1 MRSRRRHRS
10 RTSPKRTVAATTCSS
25 RYRSTSAAR
34 RSAAGPGPTSSG
46 ECEMAELRAGESIP
60 ELRVTPDK
68 YLTVRYAGA
77 SGDFNPIHIDEE
89 FARAVGLP
97 GRILH
102 GLWTMAQVARAQTEA
117 AGGPEHLKR
126 LSVQFRG
133 MGLPEQEV
141 VVSGTVREVAG
152 GRVVIDTVAEQG

>member
-1 MRSRRRHRS
+1 M
-10 RTSPKRTVAATTCSS
+10 AALEVGN
-25 RYRSTSAAR
+25 A
-34 RSAAGPGPTSSG
+34 
-46 ECEMAELRAGESIP
+46 IP
-60 ELRVTPDK
+60 ELKVTPDK
-68 YLTVRYAGA
+68 YLTARYAGA

-133 MGLPEQEV
+133 MGLPEQEI
-141 VVSGTVREVAG
+141 VVSGTVRDVDD
-152 GRVVIDTVAEQG
+152 GRAVVDTVAEQSGNQIIRNAEAELTL

>member
-1 MRSRRRHRS
+1 MADL
-10 RTSPKRTVAATTCSS
+10 K
-25 RYRSTSAAR
+25 
-34 RSAAGPGPTSSG
+34 PG
-46 ECEMAELRAGESIP
+46 AEIP
-60 ELRVTPDK
+60 EVRVVPDK

-133 MGLPEQEV
+133 MGVPEQEV
-141 VVSGTVREVAG
+141 IVTGTVREVAD
-152 GRVVIDTVAEQG
+152 GRAVIDTVAEQAGKQIIRNAEAELEL

>member
-1 MRSRRRHRS
+1 M
-10 RTSPKRTVAATTCSS
+10 
-25 RYRSTSAAR
+25 
-34 RSAAGPGPTSSG
+34 G
-46 ECEMAELRAGESIP
+46 ELRPGERIP
-60 ELRVTPDK
+60 QLSVTPDK
-68 YLTVRYAGA
+68 YLTNRYAGA

-117 AGGPEHLKR
+117 AGGPEHLRR

-141 VVSGTVREVAG
+141 IVSGTVRDAAD
-152 GRVVIDTVAEQG
+152 GRIVVETVAEQAGKQIIRNAEAELEI

>member
-1 MRSRRRHRS
+1 MADF
-10 RTSPKRTVAATTCSS
+10 K
-25 RYRSTSAAR
+25 
-34 RSAAGPGPTSSG
+34 AGDA
-46 ECEMAELRAGESIP
+46 MP

-68 YLTVRYAGA
+68 YLTNRYAGA

-117 AGGPEHLKR
+117 AGGPAHLKR
-126 LSVQFRG
+126 LAVQFRG
-133 MGLPEQEV
+133 MGIPEQEIV
-141 VVSGTVREVAG
+141 VTGTVREADSEHAL
-152 GRVVIDTVAEQG
+152 IDTIAEQGGKQIIRNAE

>member
-1 MRSRRRHRS
+1 
-10 RTSPKRTVAATTCSS
+10 
-25 RYRSTSAAR
+25 
-34 RSAAGPGPTSSG
+34 
-46 ECEMAELRAGESIP
+46 MAELAAGAHIP
-60 ELRVTPDK
+60 EVRVTPDK

-77 SGDFNPIHIDEE
+77 SGDFNPIHIDDE

-102 GLWTMAQVARAQTEA
+102 GLWSMAQVARAQTEA

-133 MGLPEQEV
+133 MGVPEQEV
-141 VVSGTVREVAG
+141 LVTGVVREVAG
-152 GRVVIDTVAEQG
+152 DRVTVDTVAEQAGKQIIRNAEAELEL